1 MCDRAVDNHLFT
13 IKVVPECYKTQEMC
27 DKAGYMCFFV
37 FDSITDWCK
46 TQGMCDRVVSE
57 DSLLIVYCPDKYNT

>member
-1 MCDRAVDNHLFT
+1 
-13 IKVVPECYKTQEMC
+13 MC